1 MNLTGVRL
9 FSKQHVYIQE
19 EDRTFYLLIG
29 ISPQAVDMLG
39 DVKNLELSAGGRV
52 GMLIRQGQVV
62 FSMESVKSVSDYES
76 PISGL
81 VMEVN
86 QDLID
91 APEKVNINRDNVW
104 ILKIK
109 PDDRA
114 QTASLM
120 GSIEYEKFVSNS

>member
-39 DVKNLELSAGGRV
+39 DVKNLEVSAGGRV

-120 GSIEYEKFVSNS
+120 GSIEYEKFVSNA

>member
-39 DVKNLELSAGGRV
+39 DVKNLEVSAGGRV